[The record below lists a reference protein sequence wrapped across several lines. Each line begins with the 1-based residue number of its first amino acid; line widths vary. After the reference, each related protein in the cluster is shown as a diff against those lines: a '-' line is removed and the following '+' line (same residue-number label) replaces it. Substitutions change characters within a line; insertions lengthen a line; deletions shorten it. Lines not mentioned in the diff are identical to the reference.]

1 MEVELLTI
9 TPDAEKLIEAAG
21 RTCYDTGDRAGAD
34 SAARFIRMLIRRGH
48 LSVLEHAAAT
58 FRIRGVSRAL
68 THQLVRHRLASYS
81 QRSQRYVGEAG
92 FPYVTPPSVAA
103 SDDAHRAFDDAV
115 ENARAAYENLIG
127 MGVPREDAR
136 FVLPNATAT
145 EIVMTANFREWRH
158 VLALRGHAS
167 AQWEIRRLAIAILKE
182 LQREAPATFA
192 DFEIDE
198 AKETVNVV
206 NEKGDGSN
214 D

>member
-1 MEVELLTI
+1 
-9 TPDAEKLIEAAG
+9 LIEAAG

-34 SAARFIRMLIRRGH
+34 SAAKFIRMLIRRGH

-58 FRIRGVSRAL
+58 FRIRGASRAL

-103 SDDAHRAFDDAV
+103 SDDAHRAFDEAV
-115 ENARAAYENLIG
+115 ENARAAYEKLIG

-145 EIVMTANFREWRH
+145 EIVMTANLREWRH
-158 VLALRGHAS
+158 VLALRGHAT
-167 AQWEIRRLAIAILKE
+167 AQWEIRRLAIAILKQ
-182 LQREAPATFA
+182 L
-192 DFEIDE
+192 
-198 AKETVNVV
+198 KEKRRRLSPTS
-206 NEKGDGSN
+206 K
-214 D
+214 

>member
-1 MEVELLTI
+1 LEVELLTI

-34 SAARFIRMLIRRGH
+34 TADKFIRMLIRRGH

-92 FPYVTPPSVAA
+92 FPYVTPPSVAGN
-103 SDDAHRAFDDAV
+103 DDAHRAFDDAV
-115 ENARAAYENLIG
+115 ENARAAYEKLIG
-127 MGVPREDAR
+127 IGVPREDAR

-167 AQWEIRRLAIAILKE
+167 AQWEIRRLAIAVLKE
-182 LQREAPATFA
+182 LKREAPATFA
-192 DFEIDE
+192 DFEINE
-198 AKETVNVV
+198 ANEIVNVV
-206 NEKGDGSN
+206 KEKGGGSN

>member
-1 MEVELLTI
+1 VEVELI
-9 TPDAEKLIEAAG
+9 AVTPDAEELIEAAG

-34 SAARFIRMLIRRGH
+34 SAAKFIRMLIRRGH

-58 FRIRGVSRAL
+58 FRVTGVSRAL

-92 FPYVTPPSVAA
+92 FPYVTPPSVAGNA
-103 SDDAHRAFDDAV
+103 DGHRAFDDAV
-115 ENARAAYENLIG
+115 ENARAAYERLIG

-145 EIVMTANFREWRH
+145 EIVMTADFREWRH

-182 LQREAPATFA
+182 LKRQAPATFA

-198 AKETVNVV
+198 TKETITVV
-206 NEKGDGSN
+206 KEKGGGN
-214 D
+214 NV

>member
-21 RTCYDTGDRAGAD
+21 RTCYDTGDRAGVD
-34 SAARFIRMLIRRGH
+34 SAAKFIRMLIRRGH
-48 LSVLEHAAAT
+48 VSVLEHAAAT
-58 FRIRGVSRAL
+58 FRIRGVSRTL

-92 FPYVTPPSVAA
+92 FPYVTPPSVAQNA
-103 SDDAHRAFDDAV
+103 DAHRVFDDAV
-115 ENARAAYENLIG
+115 ENARAAYEKLIG

-145 EIVMTANFREWRH
+145 EVVMTANFREWRH

-182 LQREAPATFA
+182 LKKAAPATFA
-192 DFEIDE
+192 DFEINE
-198 AKETVNVV
+198 PKQTINFVE
-206 NEKGDGSN
+206 EKGGGSN
-214 D
+214 A

>member
-1 MEVELLTI
+1 MEVELI
-9 TPDAEKLIEAAG
+9 AVTPDAEELIEAAG

-34 SAARFIRMLIRRGH
+34 SAAKFIRMLIRRGH

-58 FRIRGVSRAL
+58 FRVTGVSRAL

-92 FPYVTPPSVAA
+92 FPYVTPPSVAGNA
-103 SDDAHRAFDDAV
+103 DGRRAFDDAV
-115 ENARAAYENLIG
+115 ENARAAYERLIG

-182 LQREAPATFA
+182 LKRQAPATFA

-198 AKETVNVV
+198 TKETITVV
-206 NEKGDGSN
+206 KEKGGGN
-214 D
+214 NV

>member
-9 TPDAEKLIEAAG
+9 TPDAERLIEAAG

-34 SAARFIRMLIRRGH
+34 TAAKFIRMLIRRGH
-48 LSVLEHAAAT
+48 LSVLEHASAT

-92 FPYVTPPSVAA
+92 FPYVTPPSVEGNE
-103 SDDAHRAFDDAV
+103 DARRAFDEAI
-115 ENARAAYENLIG
+115 ENARAAYEKLVG

-145 EIVMTANFREWRH
+145 EIIMTANLREWRH
-158 VLALRGHAS
+158 ALALRGHAT
-167 AQWEIRRLAIAILKE
+167 AQWEIRRLAIAVLKILKT
-182 LQREAPATFA
+182 EAPATFA
-192 DFEIDE
+192 DFEVDE
-198 AKETVNVV
+198 EKETITVV
-206 NEKGDGSN
+206 EEKGGGN
-214 D
+214 NA

>member
-68 THQLVRHRLASYS
+68 TNQLVRHRLASYS